1 MTLGGTHEE
10 NIQIFWGRDGIF
22 LAMSA
27 NSQEN
32 ESINL
37 KVHAFNFHSSK
48 LKKNESEM
56 ETLKLSKGTEQTPTH
71 SFQKRGLI
79 YSGLQTCE
87 DSCHHRG
94 WVFLS

>member
-1 MTLGGTHEE
+1 
-10 NIQIFWGRDGIF
+10 
-22 LAMSA
+22 
-27 NSQEN
+27 
-32 ESINL
+32 
-37 KVHAFNFHSSK
+37 
-48 LKKNESEM
+48 M
-56 ETLKLSKGTEQTPTH
+56 ETLKLSKGTEQTPTQ

>member
-1 MTLGGTHEE
+1 MTLGGTDEE

-48 LKKNESEM
+48 LKKMKVRWELLNS
-56 ETLKLSKGTEQTPTH
+56 LKVQSKHPLTP
-71 SFQKRGLI
+71 FKEG
-79 YSGLQTCE
+79 
-87 DSCHHRG
+87 D
-94 WVFLS
+94 

>member
-1 MTLGGTHEE
+1 
-10 NIQIFWGRDGIF
+10 
-22 LAMSA
+22 MSA

-37 KVHAFNFHSSK
+37 KVHVFNFHSSK
-48 LKKNESEM
+48 LKKSEM

-71 SFQKRGLI
+71 SLQKRGLI
-79 YSGLQTCE
+79 YSGLQTYE